1 MKICIKCLQEKS
13 ILDFNKDKRS
23 QDGYRSHCKECRNK
37 IKKKYRETHKTE
49 IQKAAKTYYKN
60 NKEKLKAQIS
70 EYQRKKYAKTRD
82 KLIQKTMEWKRKNPD
97 KVAAARKR
105 YNKSRRIQVRISTSI
120 HNALKIRG
128 SSKAGQKTWG
138 EILNY
143 TVEDL
148 KKHLELQ
155 FESGMSWSNY
165 GVGPDKW
172 SIDHIVPDSHFT
184 YSSIKDEGFQRSW
197 SLENLQPMWFNENSS
212 KGNRYSGKHKKE
224 TPYLAPEL

>member
-1 MKICIKCLQEKS
+1 MK
-13 ILDFNKDKRS
+13 
-23 QDGYRSHCKECRNK
+23 
-37 IKKKYRETHKTE
+37 
-49 IQKAAKTYYKN
+49 
-60 NKEKLKAQIS
+60 
-70 EYQRKKYAKTRD
+70 
-82 KLIQKTMEWKRKNPD
+82 WKRKNPD

-105 YNKSRRIQVRISTSI
+105 YNQSRRIQLRISKSI